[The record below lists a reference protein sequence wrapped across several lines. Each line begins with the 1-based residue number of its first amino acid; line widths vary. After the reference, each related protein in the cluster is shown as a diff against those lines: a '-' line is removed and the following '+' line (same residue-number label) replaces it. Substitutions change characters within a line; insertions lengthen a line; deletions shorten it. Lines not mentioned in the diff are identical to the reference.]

1 MDARRKYQLFRQSQH
16 FCSVPWNQFKLDPN
30 GDVRTCGQGLDIMG
44 NIRDNTIDEILHT
57 DRYRSLRRDLAQ
69 DRPTANCARCHQQQH
84 LEAPQQYRYLRDHYN
99 QVFKMVDVDYDDDGA
114 FALTGIDLHWSST
127 CNLRCVTCW
136 EKQSSAIAQELKLPI
151 ETTTETEVE
160 FLIDW
165 LVDRQSELR
174 EIYLSGGEPLLIK
187 HNLRLLRRLRRD
199 QQFVLRVNSNFT
211 QHANNQI
218 MRELLEFP
226 RVLMTIS
233 ADDIGTRFEYIRH
246 GAQWQTFLGNVK
258 RYHGTHLQWR
268 VNSVFFVA
276 SAVNLIDTQQYF
288 RDQFGFEDFTINQC
302 AMEKHALRCRNLAQP
317 LKDTVRQSI
326 LQAQQQWHHDANLV
340 GQYSSCLQELD
351 LEPTPHSY
359 QQYFD
364 DIDRRRGTNWR
375 ATFPEL
381 AHG

>member
-1 MDARRKYQLFRQSQH
+1 
-16 FCSVPWNQFKLDPN
+16 
-30 GDVRTCGQGLDIMG
+30 MG
-44 NIRDNTIDEILHT
+44 NIRDNTITEILDT
-57 DRYRSLRRDLAQ
+57 DEYRRLRRALAQ
-69 DRPTANCARCHQQQH
+69 DTPAANCARCHQQQH
-84 LEAPQQYRYLRDHYN
+84 LETPQQYRYLRDHYN
-99 QVFKMVDVDYDDDGA
+99 QLFKMVDVDYDDDRA

-136 EKQSSAIAQELKLPI
+136 EKQSSAIAKELKLPI
-151 ETTTETEVE
+151 ETTTEPEVE

-246 GAQWQTFLGNVK
+246 GAQWQTFLNNVK
-258 RYHGTHLQWR
+258 RYQDTHLQWR

-276 SAVNLIDTQQYF
+276 SAANLINTQRFF
-288 RDQFGFEDFTINQC
+288 RNQFGFEDFTINQC
-302 AMEKHALRCRNLAQP
+302 AMEKHALKCRNLAEP
-317 LKDTVRQSI
+317 LKDKVRQDI

-340 GQYSSCLQELD
+340 GQYTSCLHELAS
-351 LEPTPHSY
+351 EPNQYSY
-359 QQYFD
+359 QDYFD